1 MKKLMIAMMLA
12 FMPVCIHTV
21 QAQLFSKKNYKGK
34 MEASAYM
41 QGAVPEVN
49 GKVEF
54 NENFSAPGKTKDQ
67 IYQQVL
73 SWANLRFMPET
84 ERGVWNDDNYFKNN
98 EFSKVVSADKN
109 TGVIV
114 CQADEN
120 IVFTNKTLAK
130 DYTRANYTLTIRVKD
145 NGGEVTMNNII
156 YTYNLTEN
164 TERIA
169 AEDWITDKEA
179 ISKKGGLLKGAARF
193 RIKTVDLKNE
203 LVKEIADAAQ
213 Q

>member
-12 FMPVCIHTV
+12 FMPVCIHTA
-21 QAQLFSKKNYKGK
+21 QAQLFSKKNFKGK

-67 IYQQVL
+67 FFQKVL

-84 ERGVWNDDNYFKNN
+84 ERGVWNDDNYYKNN

-130 DYTRANYTLTIRVKD
+130 DYTRVNYTLTIRVKD

-164 TERIA
+164 LERIA

>member
-12 FMPVCIHTV
+12 FMPVCIHTA
-21 QAQLFSKKNYKGK
+21 QAQLFSKKNFKGK
-34 MEASAYM
+34 MEASSYM

-67 IYQQVL
+67 IFQKVL

-84 ERGVWNDDNYFKNN
+84 ERGVWNDDNYYKNN

-130 DYTRANYTLTIRVKD
+130 DYTRVNYTLTIRVKD

-164 TERIA
+164 LERIA

>member
-1 MKKLMIAMMLA
+1 MKKLIIAIMVA
-12 FMPVCIHTV
+12 FMPVCIHTA
-21 QAQLFSKKNYKGK
+21 QAQLFSKKDFKGK
-34 MEASAYM
+34 MERSAYM

>member
-12 FMPVCIHTV
+12 FMPVCIHTA
-21 QAQLFSKKNYKGK
+21 QAQLFSKKNFKGK

-54 NENFSAPGKTKDQ
+54 NENFSASGKTKDQ
-67 IYQQVL
+67 IFQKVL

-84 ERGVWNDDNYFKNN
+84 ERGVWNDDNYYKNN

-109 TGVIV
+109 TGIIV

-130 DYTRANYTLTIRVKD
+130 DYTRVNYTLTIRVKD
-145 NGGEVTMNNII
+145 NGGEVTMNSII

-164 TERIA
+164 LERIA

>member
-1 MKKLMIAMMLA
+1 MKKLMIAMILA
-12 FMPVCIHTV
+12 FMPVCIHTA
-21 QAQLFSKKNYKGK
+21 QAQLFSKKNFKGK

-67 IYQQVL
+67 IFQKVL

-84 ERGVWNDDNYFKNN
+84 ERGVWNDDNYYKNN

-130 DYTRANYTLTIRVKD
+130 DYTRVNYTLTIHVKD
-145 NGGEVTMNNII
+145 NGGEVTMNSII

-164 TERIA
+164 LERIA

>member
-12 FMPVCIHTV
+12 FMPVCIHTA
-21 QAQLFSKKNYKGK
+21 QAQLFSKKNFKGK

-67 IYQQVL
+67 FFQKVL

-84 ERGVWNDDNYFKNN
+84 ERGVWNDDNYYKNN

-130 DYTRANYTLTIRVKD
+130 DYTRVNYTLTIRVKD

-164 TERIA
+164 LERIA

-179 ISKKGGLLKGAARF
+179 ISKKGTLYRNSAKF

-203 LVKEIADAAQ
+203 LVKEITEAAQ
-213 Q
+213 K

>member
-12 FMPVCIHTV
+12 FMPVCIHTA
-21 QAQLFSKKNYKGK
+21 QAQLFSKKNFKGK

-67 IYQQVL
+67 IFQKVL

-84 ERGVWNDDNYFKNN
+84 ERGVWNDDNYYKNN

-130 DYTRANYTLTIRVKD
+130 DYTRVNYTLTIRVKD
-145 NGGEVTMNNII
+145 NGGEVTMNSII

-164 TERIA
+164 LERIA

>member
-1 MKKLMIAMMLA
+1 MIAMMLA
-12 FMPVCIHTV
+12 FMPVCIHTA
-21 QAQLFSKKNYKGK
+21 QAQLFSKKNFKGK

-67 IYQQVL
+67 FFQKVL

-84 ERGVWNDDNYFKNN
+84 ERGVWNDDNYYKNN

-130 DYTRANYTLTIRVKD
+130 DYTRVNYTLTIRVKD

-164 TERIA
+164 LERIA

>member
-1 MKKLMIAMMLA
+1 MIAMMLA
-12 FMPVCIHTV
+12 FMPVCIHTA
-21 QAQLFSKKNYKGK
+21 QAQLFSKKNFKGK

-67 IYQQVL
+67 IFQKVL

-84 ERGVWNDDNYFKNN
+84 ERGVWNDDNYYKNN
-98 EFSKVVSADKN
+98 EFSKVVSADKS

-130 DYTRANYTLTIRVKD
+130 DYTRVNYTLTVRVKD
-145 NGGEVTMNNII
+145 NGGEVTMNSII

-164 TERIA
+164 LERIA

-203 LVKEIADAAQ
+203 LVKEITDAAQ

>member
-12 FMPVCIHTV
+12 FMPVCIHTA
-21 QAQLFSKKNYKGK
+21 QAQLFTKKNFKGK

-67 IYQQVL
+67 IFQQVL

-84 ERGVWNDDNYFKNN
+84 ERGVWNDDDYYKNN

-130 DYTRANYTLTIRVKD
+130 DFTRTNYTLTIRVKD

-156 YTYNLTEN
+156 YTYNLTEAA
-164 TERIA
+164 ERIA

-179 ISKKGGLLKGAARF
+179 ISKKGGLLKGSARF
-193 RIKTVDLKNE
+193 RIKTIDLKNE

>member
-1 MKKLMIAMMLA
+1 MKKLRIAMMLA
-12 FMPVCIHTV
+12 FMPVCIHTA
-21 QAQLFSKKNYKGK
+21 QAQLFSKKNFKGK

-67 IYQQVL
+67 IFQKVL
-73 SWANLRFMPET
+73 SWANLRYMPET
-84 ERGVWNDDNYFKNN
+84 ERGVWNDDNYYKNN

-109 TGVIV
+109 TGIIV

-130 DYTRANYTLTIRVKD
+130 DYTRANYTLSIRVND

-164 TERIA
+164 PERIA

-193 RIKTVDLKNE
+193 RIKTVDLKIE

>member
-12 FMPVCIHTV
+12 FMPVCIHTA
-21 QAQLFSKKNYKGK
+21 QAQLFSKKNFKGK

-67 IYQQVL
+67 IFQKVL

-84 ERGVWNDDNYFKNN
+84 ERGVWNDDNYYKNN

-130 DYTRANYTLTIRVKD
+130 DYTRVNYTLTIRVKD

-156 YTYNLTEN
+156 YTYSLTEN
-164 TERIA
+164 LERIA

>member
-12 FMPVCIHTV
+12 FMPVCIHTA
-21 QAQLFSKKNYKGK
+21 QAQLFSKKNFKGK

-67 IYQQVL
+67 IFQKVL

-84 ERGVWNDDNYFKNN
+84 ERGVWNDDNYYKNN

-130 DYTRANYTLTIRVKD
+130 DYTRVNYTLTIRVKD
-145 NGGEVTMNNII
+145 NGGVVTMNSII

-164 TERIA
+164 LERIA

-203 LVKEIADAAQ
+203 LVKEITDAAQ

>member
-12 FMPVCIHTV
+12 FMPVCIHTA

-109 TGVIV
+109 MGVIV

-203 LVKEIADAAQ
+203 LMKEIADAAQ

>member
-1 MKKLMIAMMLA
+1 MIAMMLA
-12 FMPVCIHTV
+12 FMPVCIHTA
-21 QAQLFSKKNYKGK
+21 QAQLFSKKNFKGK

-67 IYQQVL
+67 IFQKVL

-84 ERGVWNDDNYFKNN
+84 ERGVWNDDNYYKNN

-109 TGVIV
+109 TGIIV

-130 DYTRANYTLTIRVKD
+130 DYTRVNYTLTIRVKD
-145 NGGEVTMNNII
+145 NGGEVTMNSII

-164 TERIA
+164 LERIA

>member
-12 FMPVCIHTV
+12 FMPVCIHTA
-21 QAQLFSKKNYKGK
+21 QAQLFSKKNFKGK

-54 NENFSAPGKTKDQ
+54 NENFSTPGKTKDQ
-67 IYQQVL
+67 IFQKVL

-84 ERGVWNDDNYFKNN
+84 ERGVWNDDNYYKNN

-130 DYTRANYTLTIRVKD
+130 DYTRVNYTLTIRVKD
-145 NGGEVTMNNII
+145 NGGEVTMNSII

-164 TERIA
+164 LERIA

>member
-12 FMPVCIHTV
+12 FMPVCIHTA
-21 QAQLFSKKNYKGK
+21 QAQLFSKKNFKGK

-67 IYQQVL
+67 IFQKVL

-84 ERGVWNDDNYFKNN
+84 ERGVWNDDNYYKNN

-109 TGVIV
+109 TCVIV

-130 DYTRANYTLTIRVKD
+130 DYTRVNYTLTIRVKD

-164 TERIA
+164 LERIA

>member
-1 MKKLMIAMMLA
+1 MKRLMIAMMLA
-12 FMPVCIHTV
+12 FMPVCIHTA
-21 QAQLFSKKNYKGK
+21 QAQLFSKKNFKGK

-67 IYQQVL
+67 IFQKVL

-84 ERGVWNDDNYFKNN
+84 ERGVWNDDNYYKNN

-109 TGVIV
+109 TGIIV

-130 DYTRANYTLTIRVKD
+130 DYTRVNYTLTIRVKD
-145 NGGEVTMNNII
+145 NGGEVTMNSII

-164 TERIA
+164 LERIA

-203 LVKEIADAAQ
+203 LVKEITDAAQ

>member
-1 MKKLMIAMMLA
+1 
-12 FMPVCIHTV
+12 
-21 QAQLFSKKNYKGK
+21 
-34 MEASAYM
+34 
-41 QGAVPEVN
+41 
-49 GKVEF
+49 
-54 NENFSAPGKTKDQ
+54 
-67 IYQQVL
+67 
-73 SWANLRFMPET
+73 MPET
-84 ERGVWNDDNYFKNN
+84 ERGVWNDDNYYKNN

-130 DYTRANYTLTIRVKD
+130 DYTRVNYTLTIRVKD

-164 TERIA
+164 LERIA

>member
-12 FMPVCIHTV
+12 FMPVCIHTA
-21 QAQLFSKKNYKGK
+21 QAQLFSKKNFKGK

-54 NENFSAPGKTKDQ
+54 NENFSAPGKTKGQ
-67 IYQQVL
+67 IIQKVL

-84 ERGVWNDDNYFKNN
+84 ERGVWNDDNYYKNN

-130 DYTRANYTLTIRVKD
+130 DYTRVNYTLTIRVKD

-164 TERIA
+164 LERIA